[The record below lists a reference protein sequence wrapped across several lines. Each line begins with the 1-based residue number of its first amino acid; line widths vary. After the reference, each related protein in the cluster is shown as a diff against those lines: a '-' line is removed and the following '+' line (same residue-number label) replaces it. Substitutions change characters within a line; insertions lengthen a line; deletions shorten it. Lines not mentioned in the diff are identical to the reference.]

1 MLNLSK
7 GFQCMYI
14 LNILVSKF
22 ASSSCS
28 FKIKFTQI
36 FNKEGIIMKINA
48 CKFIIIII
56 IIIMLYSAGYVINE
70 LNELC
75 T

>member
-22 ASSSCS
+22 ASSSYY

-36 FNKEGIIMKINA
+36 FNKEDIIMKINA
-48 CKFIIIII
+48 CKLFII
-56 IIIMLYSAGYVINE
+56 IIIMLYSAGYAINE

>member
-22 ASSSCS
+22 TSSSCY
-28 FKIKFTQI
+28 FKINFTLI
-36 FNKEGIIMKINA
+36 FNKEGIIMKVSY
-48 CKFIIIII
+48 
-56 IIIMLYSAGYVINE
+56 LLS
-70 LNELC
+70 LLC
-75 T
+75 FTVQDTQ

>member
-22 ASSSCS
+22 TSSSCY

-36 FNKEGIIMKINA
+36 FNKEDIIMKINV
-48 CKFIIIII
+48 CKLFIII
-56 IIIMLYSAGYVINE
+56 IIIMLYNAGYAIHE